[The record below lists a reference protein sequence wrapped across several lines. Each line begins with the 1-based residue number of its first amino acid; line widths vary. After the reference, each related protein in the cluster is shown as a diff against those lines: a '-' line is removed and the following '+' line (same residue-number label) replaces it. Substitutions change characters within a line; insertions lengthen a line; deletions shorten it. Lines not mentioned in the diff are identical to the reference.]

1 MNGLLRLARL
11 ILPHWRRVALGALL
25 TFVTLLANIGLLAL
39 SSWFIASMAIAG
51 TLGMVMD
58 YTLPATGIR
67 ALAIV
72 RAVGRYVE
80 RLVNHDTTF
89 RILTSLRLWFFRR
102 IEPLAPARL
111 SGFRSG
117 DLLARIRADI
127 DTLDDYYVR
136 GIIPAIVAAL
146 AGACIVPFL
155 ARFDPRIAW
164 IDGLALLAAGLV
176 IPMALAALASR
187 PGRERVLRSAELR
200 SSIVEEVEGMAELVA
215 MGAAPSHARRMDDVS
230 ARLDARQRR
239 LNSLLGIGDAAI
251 VAAGSLAVLGA
262 AFILVGRIGE
272 GGLPR
277 VDMAMLTVF
286 VLASFETILPL
297 PAAIQKA
304 GEMAAAARRLYE
316 IIDSAPAVTAP
327 ASGELGHATA
337 PVPAP
342 VPARMEVDLSVRDL
356 RFRYAPELPFVFD
369 GFSLDLPSG
378 SKIALVGPSGAGK
391 SSFVNLLLRFWDYE
405 SGRIELDGR
414 DLRTFD
420 PDEARRFFSV
430 VPQLPFLFHGSI
442 RENLLLAALPDG
454 GLPDAA
460 VEERLLEAIDAAQL
474 SVLVGSLPDGL
485 DTIVGETGRAVSV
498 GEARR
503 IAVARAFLKE
513 APIYVFDEPTEGLD
527 DRGADALLGA
537 IAERLAKRTLIMISH
552 RERDL
557 AIVDGVYSL
566 MALAAASAD
575 EKAAW
580 RL

>member
-1 MNGLLRLARL
+1 MKGLLRLARL
-11 ILPHWRRVALGALL
+11 MAPHWRQVALGAALSL
-25 TFVTLLANIGLLAL
+25 VTLLANIGLLAL

-51 TLGMVMD
+51 TLGAAMD
-58 YTLPATGIR
+58 YTLPAAGIR

-72 RAVGRYVE
+72 RAAGRYAE

-89 RILTSLRLWFFRR
+89 RILTSLRLWFFKR

-136 GIIPAIVAAL
+136 GIVPAIVAAL
-146 AGACIVPFL
+146 AAACIVPFL
-155 ARFDPRIAW
+155 SRFDPRIGW
-164 IDGLALLAAGLV
+164 IDGMALLAAGIAV
-176 IPMALAALASR
+176 PIALAALASR
-187 PGRERVLRSAELR
+187 PGRERVLLSAELR
-200 SSIVEEVEGMAELVA
+200 SSIVEEVDGMAELVVL
-215 MGAAPSHARRMDDVS
+215 GAAIPHARRMGEVS
-230 ARLDARQRR
+230 ARLDARQRA
-239 LNSLLGIGDAAI
+239 LNSLHGIGDAAI

-262 AFILVGRIGE
+262 AFVLAGRIGG

-277 VDMAMLTVF
+277 VDMAMLTML
-286 VLASFETILPL
+286 VLASFEAVLPL
-297 PAAIQKA
+297 PPAIRKA

-316 IIDSAPAVTAP
+316 IIDAEPAVSSPT
-327 ASGELGHATA
+327 SGAHA
-337 PVPAP
+337 PVA
-342 VPARMEVDLSVRDL
+342 VRAAGDLSIRGL

-378 SKIALVGPSGAGK
+378 SRIALVGPSGSGK
-391 SSFVNLLLRFWDYE
+391 STFVNLILRFWDYE
-405 SGRIELDGR
+405 GGSIELDAR
-414 DLRTFD
+414 DLRSLD
-420 PDEARRFFSV
+420 PEEARKYFSV
-430 VPQLPFLFHGSI
+430 VPQSPFLYHASI
-442 RENLLLAALPDG
+442 RENLLIAALPDG

-460 VEERLLEAIDAAQL
+460 DEERLLDAVDAAQL
-474 SVLVGSLPDGL
+474 SDLVGSLPDGL
-485 DTIVGETGRAVSV
+485 DTIVGETGKAVSV
-498 GEARR
+498 GEAQR

-513 APIYVFDEPTEGLD
+513 APIWVFDEPTEGLD
-527 DRGADALLGA
+527 DRCADALLGA
-537 IAERLAKRTLIMISH
+537 IAGRLAKRTLVMISH